1 MKIINR
7 KAGLTD
13 EQVDND
19 AVLMRAYGNGTEI
32 LIDRES
38 TKTQEMGLIP

>member
-1 MKIINR
+1 MKVINR
-7 KAGLTD
+7 KAGLTY

-38 TKTQEMGLIP
+38 TKTLEMGLIP